1 MFVKGYFSVNIRVLS
16 EIVHEVFLTPTAV
29 VEEEGR
35 GGNKSLGV
43 FTANVFSGGPE
54 RIP

>member
-1 MFVKGYFSVNIRVLS
+1 MFVKGYFKVFIEGIS

-43 FTANVFSGGPE
+43 FTANVFSVGPE